1 MRSVLRSSEGTLE
14 AADGVF
20 ATPDGDAF
28 PKDVGLS
35 RFYRLSTL
43 RRVSH
48 SGRSVLEAKFRGGLQ
63 CAACYVHIISPLQT
77 RQWQEHI
84 QQ

>member
-1 MRSVLRSSEGTLE
+1 MRSVLRTSEGTLE

-35 RFYRLSTL
+35 RFYRLRTL
-43 RRVSH
+43 RCGSAVTHVWWEAWPCRGPSH
-48 SGRSVLEAKFRGGLQ
+48 GVA
-63 CAACYVHIISPLQT
+63 
-77 RQWQEHI
+77 
-84 QQ
+84 